1 MWSEESKQLSFFC
14 DMYIPSLRI
23 HRVTEYK
30 AEDNITSPISRVFL
44 VLLTSL

>member
-14 DMYIPSLRI
+14 DMYIPSLGI
-23 HRVTEYK
+23 HRVTKYK
-30 AEDNITSPISRVFL
+30 AEDKTTSPISCVFL